1 MADTI
6 DTSKINIDSTF
17 SMAQSQT
24 PSEDH
29 SLFAFKIGS
38 DGKPEKGTQGWYT
51 IKALIAAL
59 GKVATDAEA
68 GAIDA
73 KEAAEL
79 ALADCEAALTAIGQ
93 DDSSG
98 ARGQAITAISTALFN
113 ALASIGQSDTAGA
126 RGDAIAAIA
135 AKLAASLQEWSTS
148 IAADKTEVAGYKTAA
163 ETAKTDAETA
173 RDQAQEILEDVQAAA
188 NVSDASETTKGIMK
202 LFGATG
208 TATDGTMT
216 QKSISEA
223 IEAAKTAV
231 MGNFELTASS
241 YAAAVT
247 A

>member
-135 AKLAASLQEWSTS
+135 RQRLLDIRRLPRQPRPMRKRPGIRRRRSLRMSRRRRMSAMQ
-148 IAADKTEVAGYKTAA
+148 
-163 ETAKTDAETA
+163 A
-173 RDQAQEILEDVQAAA
+173 RQLRE
-188 NVSDASETTKGIMK
+188 S
-202 LFGATG
+202 
-208 TATDGTMT
+208 
-216 QKSISEA
+216 
-223 IEAAKTAV
+223 
-231 MGNFELTASS
+231 
-241 YAAAVT
+241 
-247 A
+247 